1 MIILGIRL
9 KNIRSYTDKSVVF
22 PSKGVTVIY
31 GDVGTGKSTILT
43 SIAYALFGQPRRA
56 PSNPLERYAYPKA
69 EDLLRV
75 GSREGSVRL
84 LIRQGKKL
92 ILVER
97 RLRRE
102 ASGSVRD
109 PGGSITVY
117 EQVIENGEKKLK
129 LVENRSYT
137 STELKRK
144 IMQLL
149 GIPETIT
156 REKPLIFTNAIYV
169 PQFSV
174 HDIINLSKDDRT
186 LLINT
191 ALNINKYTYAK
202 KNIEELASGKRSIIG
217 HRIENLR
224 REEKTL
230 EAWIKTIN
238 IEELKSEVKKLKSE
252 NDALTARKKSLEE
265 KTSILKQEL
274 EELEKLIEETRSKK
288 EEVENQLAII
298 QNIKRELEDHRRR
311 LNTLLREINITS
323 IEELP
328 ERIKKLVE
336 EKKQVKTR
344 LENLMSEREEIE
356 KEIENLEKRI
366 EEISNRLDESKK
378 ELHSLIGEK
387 ASEERMLTKMEKE
400 IAEIKDLINKGICPV
415 CRQKITHE
423 HGYSLLREKENEKNK
438 IIEKIS
444 VLKKKVENVKSR
456 ITSLEEEKNSLKN
469 ILLDKKKVLRKTE
482 DEIRDLNNKKL
493 RLEELIIKSKN
504 INELVTKIR
513 EYSEKIANEK
523 ELLDKKDMLEEQ
535 LEKLR
540 NKKTMMDEEMEML
553 REDIGRIEKQ
563 IASNNARIEE
573 IEKRI
578 NEYEVVSRK
587 LVDVKKRI
595 NILESMARFLYGY
608 GGRGPLYQLISLVE
622 DRVRS
627 IAYGKFRALFI
638 EYFLR
643 LMEGHEIISV
653 DLDPEF
659 KPVIRVRTDR
669 GAGEITQPSGGQ
681 LTSVS
686 LAYRLAL
693 NAVARGMTPQLRKS
707 TLILDEPTYGF
718 SPERVEKL
726 RELLME
732 ISSGGQRQIIVVTH
746 DRTLLSIGDCK
757 IRLSIDPGLNET
769 KITYE
774 ECTISDEYREF
785 VENML
790 YKKPTNLIMEK
801 REEHIETRSESFKP
815 VFRTK
820 KTSRGKSIFDYFK

>member
-75 GSREGSVRL
+75 GTREGSVRL
-84 LIRQGKKL
+84 LIKQGKKL

-117 EQVIENGEKKLK
+117 EQVVENGEKKLK
-129 LVENRSYT
+129 LVESRAYT

-156 REKPLIFTNAIYV
+156 KEKPLIFTNAIYV

-191 ALNINKYTYAK
+191 ALNINKYTYAR
-202 KNIEELASGKRSIIG
+202 KNIEEIAGGKRSIIG
-217 HRIENLR
+217 HRIENLK

-230 EAWIKTIN
+230 EAWIKAIN
-238 IEELKSEVKKLKSE
+238 VEELRNEIRRLKNE
-252 NDALTARKKSLEE
+252 IEALTVEKKELEE
-265 KTSILKQEL
+265 KTTTLRREID
-274 EELEKLIEETRSKK
+274 ELEKLIEEMRSKK
-288 EEVENQLAII
+288 EEVDNQLAII
-298 QNIKRELEDHRRR
+298 QNIKRELENYKRR
-311 LNTLLREINITS
+311 LDALLREINVTS
-323 IEELP
+323 IGELS

-336 EKKQVKTR
+336 EKKRVESE
-344 LENLMSEREEIE
+344 LENLQARREEIE
-356 KEIENLEKRI
+356 KEIEELEKKI
-366 EEISNRLDESKK
+366 EEVDNKLDNYKR

-387 ASEERMLTKMEKE
+387 TSEEKMLKKIEEE
-400 IAEIKDLINKGICPV
+400 IEEIKDLVKKGICPV
-415 CRQKITHE
+415 CRQRITHE
-423 HGYSLLREKENEKNK
+423 HGYSLLKEKENEKK
-438 IIEKIS
+438 RIVEKIS
-444 VLKKKVENVKSR
+444 VLSQKIEEIKST
-456 ITSLEEEKNSLKN
+456 ITSLDEKRKALKN
-469 ILLDKKKVLRKTE
+469 DLVDKRAVLRRIE
-482 DEIRDLNNKKL
+482 NEIRKLNSEKL
-493 RLEELIIKSKN
+493 RLEELLLKSQN
-504 INELVTKIR
+504 INEIIARIR
-513 EYSEKIANEK
+513 EYSEKIAGEK
-523 ELLDKKDMLEEQ
+523 ELLEKKKQFEEQ
-535 LEKLR
+535 LGKLKDQKSAKEKELEELIERIR
-540 NKKTMMDEEMEML
+540 N
-553 REDIGRIEKQ
+553 IEKQ

-573 IEKRI
+573 FEKRI
-578 NEYEVVSRK
+578 EEYNSVNKK
-587 LVDVKKRI
+587 LHEVKKKI
-595 NILESMARFLYGY
+595 SLLENMAKFLYGY

-627 IAYGKFRALFI
+627 IAYGKFRSLFI
-638 EYFLR
+638 DYFLK

-659 KPVIRVRTDR
+659 KPVIRIRTDK
-669 GAGEITQPSGGQ
+669 GTGEITQPSGGQ

-693 NAVARGMTPQLRKS
+693 NAVARGMTPQLRNS

-726 RELLME
+726 RELLNE
-732 ISSGGQRQIIVVTH
+732 ISIGGKRQIIVVTH

-769 KITYE
+769 NITYE
-774 ECTISDEYREF
+774 ECTLSKEYKEF
-785 VENML
+785 VENIL
-790 YKKPTNLIMEK
+790 YKKTMHKTSLEK
-801 REEHIETRSESFKP
+801 EEIRESKTGGFKP
-815 VFRTK
+815 VFKRS
-820 KTSRGKSIFDYFK
+820 SRKKSIFDFIK

>member
-75 GSREGSVRL
+75 GTREGSVRL

-97 RLRRE
+97 KLRRE

-117 EQVIENGEKKLK
+117 EQTEEEGEKKLK
-129 LVENRSYT
+129 LVESRAYT
-137 STELKRK
+137 STELKKR
-144 IMQLL
+144 IMELL

-156 REKPLIFTNAIYV
+156 KEKPLIFTNAIYV

-202 KNIEELASGKRSIIG
+202 KNIEELAGGKRSIIG
-217 HRIENLR
+217 SRIENLR

-238 IEELKSEVKKLKSE
+238 VDELKREAEKLKNQNIELSE
-252 NDALTARKKSLEE
+252 RKKSLED
-265 KTSILKQEL
+265 KIAILKQEI
-274 EELEKLIEETRSKK
+274 EELEKNIDEVLSKK
-288 EEVENQLAII
+288 EEVEGQLAII
-298 QNIKRELEDHRRR
+298 QNIKRELEESKRR
-311 LNTLLREINITS
+311 LNALLREINIEN

-328 ERIKKLVE
+328 ERIKKLE
-336 EKKQVKTR
+336 DKKTQIETQ
-344 LENLMSEREEIE
+344 LENLESKRKSLE
-356 KEIENLEKRI
+356 KEIEDIEKKVDDI
-366 EEISNRLDESKK
+366 TIQLDKYK
-378 ELHSLIGEK
+378 RELHSLIGEK
-387 ASEERMLTKMEKE
+387 TSEERTLRKIEKE
-400 IAEIKDLINKGICPV
+400 INEINDLINKGICPV
-415 CRQKITHE
+415 CRQQITHE
-423 HGYSLLREKENEKNK
+423 HGYTLIKEKEDEKNK
-438 IIEKIS
+438 VIEKIKE
-444 VLKKKVENVKSR
+444 LNKKIKEMQSKIN
-456 ITSLEEEKNSLKN
+456 TLEDERKSLKN
-469 ILLDKKKVLRKTE
+469 MFIEKRRELSKIVEDIQVL
-482 DEIRDLNNKKL
+482 NKEKL
-493 RLEELIIKSKN
+493 RLGELLIKAKN
-504 INELVTKIR
+504 IDELLAKIK
-513 EYSEKIANEK
+513 EYTERIANEK
-523 ELLDKKDMLEEQ
+523 EYLEKKKVLEEQ
-535 LEKLR
+535 LNKLKQDKKLKEDELENIR
-540 NKKTMMDEEMEML
+540 NEIAKID
-553 REDIGRIEKQ
+553 KQ
-563 IASNNARIEE
+563 ITSNNTRIDE
-573 IEKRI
+573 INKRLK
-578 NEYEVVSRK
+578 EYEEVSKK
-587 LVDVKKRI
+587 LSEVKKRI
-595 NILESMARFLYGY
+595 MLLENMAKFLYGY
-608 GGRGPLYQLISLVE
+608 GGRGPLYQLINLVE

-627 IAYGKFRALFI
+627 IAYGKFRSLFI

-659 KPVIRVRTDR
+659 KPVVRIRTDK
-669 GAGEITQPSGGQ
+669 GSGEITQPSGGQ

-732 ISSGGQRQIIVVTH
+732 ISKGGQRQIIVVTH
-746 DRTLLSIGDCK
+746 DRTLVSIGDCK
-757 IRLSIDPGLNET
+757 IRLSIDPRLNET
-769 KITYE
+769 SITYE
-774 ECTISDEYREF
+774 ECIMSNEYKEF
-785 VENML
+785 
-790 YKKPTNLIMEK
+790 
-801 REEHIETRSESFKP
+801 IE
-815 VFRTK
+815 
-820 KTSRGKSIFDYFK
+820 

>member
-75 GSREGSVRL
+75 GTREGSVRL
-84 LIRQGKKL
+84 LIKQGKKL
-92 ILVER
+92 ILIER

-102 ASGSVRD
+102 TSGTVRD

-117 EQVIENGEKKLK
+117 EQVVENGEKKLK
-129 LVENRSYT
+129 LLEIRTYT

-144 IMQLL
+144 IMELL

-156 REKPLIFTNAIYV
+156 KEKPLIFTNAIYV

-202 KNIEELASGKRSIIG
+202 KNIEELAGGKRSIIG

-230 EAWIKTIN
+230 EAWIKAIN
-238 IEELKSEVKKLKSE
+238 IEKLRSEVKKLKSE
-252 NDALTARKKSLEE
+252 NEALLAHKKSLEE
-265 KTSILKQEL
+265 KISILKQEL
-274 EELEKLIEETRSKK
+274 EELERLIEEIRSKK
-288 EEVENQLAII
+288 EEIENKLAII
-298 QNIKRELEDHRRR
+298 QNIKRELEDYKRR
-311 LNTLLREINITS
+311 LNTLLREIGITS
-323 IEELP
+323 VEELSK
-328 ERIKKLVE
+328 RIEKLIE
-336 EKKQVKTR
+336 EKKHVEAK
-344 LENLMSEREEIE
+344 LESLVLEREKIE
-356 KEIENLEKRI
+356 KEIEDIEKKI
-366 EEISNRLDESKK
+366 EEINNQLDESKK
-378 ELHSLIGEK
+378 ELHSSIGEK
-387 ASEERMLTKMEKE
+387 TSEERMLTKIEKE
-400 IAEIKDLINKGICPV
+400 IVEIKALINKGICPV

-444 VLKKKVENVKSR
+444 ILKKKIENIKSR
-456 ITSLEEEKNSLKN
+456 IMKLEDEKNSLRN
-469 ILLDKKKVLRKTE
+469 RLLDRKKTLRKIE
-482 DEIRDLNNKKL
+482 DKIQHFNNEKL
-493 RLEELIIKSKN
+493 RIEELLIKSKN
-504 INELVTKIR
+504 IDEILTKIR
-513 EYSEKIANEK
+513 DYSEKIGNEK
-523 ELLDKKDMLEEQ
+523 ELLDKKEILEEQ
-535 LEKLR
+535 LMKLK
-540 NKKTMMDEEMEML
+540 NKKTLKDEELEKL
-553 REDIGRIEKQ
+553 REDIGMIEKQ

-578 NEYEVVSRK
+578 NEYEVVSKK
-587 LVDVKKRI
+587 LADVKKRI
-595 NILESMARFLYGY
+595 NILEGMAKFLYGY

-627 IAYGKFRALFI
+627 IAYGKFRSLFI

-659 KPVIRVRTDR
+659 KPIIRVRTDR
-669 GAGEITQPSGGQ
+669 GTGEITQPSGGQ

-726 RELLME
+726 RELLDE
-732 ISSGGQRQIIVVTH
+732 ISNNGQRQIIVVTH

-769 KITYE
+769 NITYE

-785 VENML
+785 VENIL
-790 YKKPTNLIMEK
+790 YKKTIHVITKEK
-801 REEHIETRSESFKP
+801 EEDIEVKTERFKP
-815 VFRTK
+815 VFKTKRTSK
-820 KTSRGKSIFDYFK
+820 GKSIFDYFK